1 MEHHRAKI
9 PYEDLAVK
17 GSYYIFLSLFFASFF
32 CFFSNITSVVCKNLA
47 KILKS
52 TFNLFFELKS
62 KLPSVEILV
71 DSVVN
76 VDVVDCSAFFSFG
89 LRANG
94 RNNQSIC
101 K

>member
-1 MEHHRAKI
+1 MAAMEHHRAKMS
-9 PYEDLAVK
+9 YEDLAVK

-32 CFFSNITSVVCKNLA
+32 CFVSNITSFVCKNLA

-62 KLPSVEILV
+62 KLPNVEILV

-76 VDVVDCSAFFSFG
+76 VDVVD
-89 LRANG
+89 
-94 RNNQSIC
+94 
-101 K
+101 